1 VWLLK
6 KLSILV
12 PPQIAKFIRKKVQT
26 GGSSDAGEVVRAA
39 LRHIQQEAAREARAA
54 GSAVDRILAELG
66 ADEQKRLRAR
76 VEAGLASIDRG
87 EFTEYA
93 GRAGLRQ
100 LAAVVKSRG
109 RERASH
115 RPRP

>member
-1 VWLLK
+1 VAAEE
-6 KLSILV
+6 LSILV

-26 GGSSDAGEVVRAA
+26 GGYSDAGEVVRAA
-39 LRHIQQEAAREARAA
+39 LRQMQQEEAREARAA
-54 GSAVDRILAELG
+54 GSAVDRILADLG

-76 VEAGLASIDRG
+76 VESGLAAIDRG

-93 GRAGLRQ
+93 GRAGFRQ
-100 LAAVVKSRG
+100 LAAEVKSRG